1 MTNAPDGSKAT
12 QLRTRALY
20 LITCAVGVLLV
31 GYAFLPVAAHWEF
44 VFLDT
49 LIAPEEARAALAAM
63 TPGQKEVHIWASW
76 LLDLPYPLFY
86 WGLFGG
92 LIVRGLPAKAR
103 ILIWVP
109 RAAFASDIL
118 ENTLQTFMLMGTD
131 GLVGIKIA
139 VTLLKFG
146 LYALAALIALTALI
160 ALVWRGVRARGQ
172 G

>member
-1 MTNAPDGSKAT
+1 MINVPDGS
-12 QLRTRALY
+12 QGLSFRTSALY
-20 LITCAVGVLLV
+20 LIICALGVLLV

-49 LIAPEEARAALAAM
+49 LIAPEEVRTALSTM
-63 TPGQKEVHIWASW
+63 TSGQKEVHIWASW

-92 LIVRGLPAKAR
+92 LIVRGLPSKAGM
-103 ILIWVP
+103 LIWIP

-118 ENTLQTFMLMGTD
+118 ENTIQTFMLVGTD
-131 GLVGIKIA
+131 GLVDIKTA

-146 LYALAALIALTALI
+146 LYAFAALVALTSLI
-160 ALVWRGVRARGQ
+160 ALVWRIIRPKPQ

>member
-1 MTNAPDGSKAT
+1 MTNVPDDSPT
-12 QLRTRALY
+12 PPLRTRALY
-20 LITCAVGVLLV
+20 LIICALGVLLV

-49 LIAPEEARAALAAM
+49 LIVPGDVRTALAAM

-118 ENTLQTFMLMGTD
+118 ENTLQTFMLVGTD
-131 GLVGIKIA
+131 GLVDIKTA

-160 ALVWRGVRARGQ
+160 ALIWRGVRARGQ

>member
-1 MTNAPDGSKAT
+1 MTNAPDVSSALP
-12 QLRTRALY
+12 LRTRALY
-20 LITCAVGVLLV
+20 LIICALGVMLV
-31 GYAFLPVAAHWEF
+31 GYAFLPVAVHWEF

-49 LIAPEEARAALAAM
+49 LIAPDDVRAALDTM

-109 RAAFASDIL
+109 RVAFASDIV
-118 ENTLQTFMLMGTD
+118 ENTLQTFMLFGTD
-131 GLVGIKIA
+131 GLIYMKSA

-160 ALVWRGVRARGQ
+160 ALVWRGVRARGR

>member
-1 MTNAPDGSKAT
+1 MTNAPEVSLKRPI
-12 QLRTRALY
+12 RTRALY
-20 LITCAVGVLLV
+20 LITCALGVLLV

-49 LIAPEEARAALAAM
+49 LVAPEGVRTALAAM

-92 LIVRGLPAKAR
+92 LIVRGLPSKAGM
-103 ILIWVP
+103 LIWVP

-118 ENTLQTFMLMGTD
+118 ENTIQTFMLFGTD
-131 GLVGIKIA
+131 GLVDIKTA
-139 VTLLKFG
+139 ATLLKFG
-146 LYALAALIALTALI
+146 LYAFAALVAVTALI
-160 ALVWRGVRARGQ
+160 ALVWRGVRAKGQ

>member
-1 MTNAPDGSKAT
+1 MTNASDVSSVLP
-12 QLRTRALY
+12 LRTRALY
-20 LITCAVGVLLV
+20 LIICALGVMLV

-49 LIAPEEARAALAAM
+49 LIAPEEVRAALAAM

-92 LIVRGLPAKAR
+92 LIVRGLPARAGM
-103 ILIWVP
+103 LIWVP

-118 ENTLQTFMLMGTD
+118 ENTLQTFMLAGTD
-131 GLVGIKIA
+131 GLVDIKTA

-160 ALVWRGVRARGQ
+160 ALVWRGVRAKGQ